1 MSKKIYLLGDV
12 GHFNKHTLNILNSIE
27 NNSNDFIFLLGDNF
41 YPYGITS
48 IMDERVKRI
57 SEIFPKELTILPI
70 LGNHDYLG
78 NPYHQLKLNL
88 KNWNFP
94 NFFHK
99 KTIFN
104 FDFFFIDSVI
114 LQPNF
119 SSTNEDLMRTKIHNY
134 EQVKEDMICWLIK
147 ELSDS
152 NKNKI
157 VLGHYPILSMG
168 IYGINKEL
176 FDMVIDIFEKY
187 DVKMYISGHDH
198 NLQICNLINEE
209 TKYSLKHV
217 ISGSSSDVYNYS
229 SFSDLKDNGKIFHL
243 HGYGKILVKEKS
255 DIINFQF
262 CDENGNIIHEE
273 KISFI

>member
-134 EQVKEDMICWLIK
+134 ECGQ
-147 ELSDS
+147 
-152 NKNKI
+152 
-157 VLGHYPILSMG
+157 
-168 IYGINKEL
+168 
-176 FDMVIDIFEKY
+176 
-187 DVKMYISGHDH
+187 
-198 NLQICNLINEE
+198 CNW
-209 TKYSLKHV
+209 
-217 ISGSSSDVYNYS
+217 
-229 SFSDLKDNGKIFHL
+229 
-243 HGYGKILVKEKS
+243 
-255 DIINFQF
+255 
-262 CDENGNIIHEE
+262 
-273 KISFI
+273 